1 MFYVLIRSPWNER
14 GNIYTV
20 SYMSKILSLETSIAV
35 CSLAIHEN
43 GKLIALAE
51 LHQDNVHGSKL
62 VPLIKSLLEQADY
75 SAGSLDAI
83 AVAQGPGSYTGLRI
97 GVSTAKGLA
106 FAHDL
111 PLIGI
116 DSLDGLG
123 RQLVGQVEEGSCIIP
138 MIDARR
144 MEVYAKVLDFKGET
158 IEPLKPVILEKGV
171 FGNFLTSGNVYFL
184 GNANQKTKEIL
195 NEANAIFIDRL
206 NSAGSLGELAYLKF
220 LNKDFVDIAYFEPNY
235 LKEFMVLK
243 SKKNPLLS

>member
-1 MFYVLIRSPWNER
+1 
-14 GNIYTV
+14 
-20 SYMSKILSLETSIAV
+20 MSRILSIETSIGV
-35 CSLAIHEN
+35 CSIAIHED
-43 GKLIALAE
+43 GKLIAISE

-75 SAGSLDAI
+75 SIGSFDAI

-123 RQLVGQVEEGSCIIP
+123 CQMVGQVEEGSFIVP

-144 MEVYAKVLDFKGET
+144 MEVYAKVLDANGAT
-158 IEPLKPVILEKGV
+158 IDPLKPVILEEGV
-171 FGNFLTSGNVYFL
+171 FGDFLATGSVYFL
-184 GNANQKTKEIL
+184 GNANKKTEEFL
-195 NEANAIFIDRL
+195 NHDNARYIDKL
-206 NSAGSLGELAYLKF
+206 NSAASLGELAYRRF
-220 LNKDFVDIAYFEPNY
+220 VNKDFEDIAYFEPNY
-235 LKEFMVLK
+235 LKEFLVLK
-243 SKKNPLLS
+243 SKKNPLLL

>member
-1 MFYVLIRSPWNER
+1 
-14 GNIYTV
+14 
-20 SYMSKILSLETSIAV
+20 MSKILSIETSIAV
-35 CSLAIHEN
+35 CSIAIHEK

-75 SAGSLDAI
+75 SISSLDAI

-111 PLIGI
+111 PLIGV

-123 RQLVGQVEEGSCIIP
+123 RQLVGQVEEGSYIIP

-144 MEVYAKVLDFKGET
+144 MEVYAKVLDFNGET
-158 IEPLKPVILEKGV
+158 IDALKPVILEEGV
-171 FGNFLTSGNVYFL
+171 FGNFLAAGNVYFL
-184 GNANQKTKEIL
+184 GNANQKTKELL
-195 NEANAIFIDRL
+195 NDENAIFIDRL
-206 NSAGSLGELAYLKF
+206 NSAGSLGELAYQKF
-220 LNKDFVDIAYFEPNY
+220 LNKDFEDIAYFEPNY

-243 SKKNPLLS
+243 SKKNPLLL